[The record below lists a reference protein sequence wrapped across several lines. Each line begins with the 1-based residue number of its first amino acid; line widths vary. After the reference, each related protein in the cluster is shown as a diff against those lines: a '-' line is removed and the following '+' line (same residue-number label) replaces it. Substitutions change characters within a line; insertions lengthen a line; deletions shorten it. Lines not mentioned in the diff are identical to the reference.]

1 MMQSN
6 KQEQQTQSDSLSD
19 SSTALQRL
27 ENFVIFYNGL
37 SAQDLSILAQL
48 YHPEVRFIDPVHQMD
63 GLAALQQY
71 FAHAYARLDS
81 CTFVAHAMAGQ
92 QQQGFVS
99 WQMQFSHQAI
109 AAGALI
115 TVDGC
120 TELHWHQDGR
130 IIYHRD
136 YYDLTQMVYQ
146 HVPVVAWL
154 TGKIK
159 QKMAQA

>member
-1 MMQSN
+1 MQISQ
-6 KQEQQTQSDSLSD
+6 KQDALT
-19 SSTALQRL
+19 STEPFTVGALARL
-27 ENFVIFYNGL
+27 ENFVSFYNQL
-37 SAQDLSILAQL
+37 SSQNLAVLAQL
-48 YHPEVRFIDPVHQMD
+48 YHPDVRFIDPVHQID
-63 GLAALQQY
+63 GLSALQQY
-71 FAHAYARLDS
+71 FDHAYARLDS
-81 CTFVAHAMAGQ
+81 CSFMAKAMAGQ
-92 QQQGFVS
+92 PTQGFVS

-109 AAGALI
+109 AGGEMI

>member
-1 MMQSN
+1 MQPLN
-6 KQEQQTQSDSLSD
+6 PNQQQSA
-19 SSTALQRL
+19 TATAQTTVPSLQRL
-27 ENFVIFYNGL
+27 ESFVSFYNQLSGQNL
-37 SAQDLSILAQL
+37 SALVQL
-48 YHPEVRFIDPVHQMD
+48 YHPAVRFIDPVHQID
-63 GLAALQQY
+63 GLDALQQY

-81 CTFVAHAMAGQ
+81 CTFTAHAMAEQ
-92 QQQGFVS
+92 QLQGFVS

-109 AAGALI
+109 ANGALI
-115 TVDGC
+115 KVDGC

-130 IIYHRD
+130 ILYHRD

-154 TGKIK
+154 TGKVK

>member
-27 ENFVIFYNGL
+27 ENFVNFYNGL

>member
-1 MMQSN
+1 MMHSNQHDNQPQRDQS
-6 KQEQQTQSDSLSD
+6 SD
-19 SSTALQRL
+19 TTAALQRL
-27 ENFVIFYNGL
+27 ENFVSFYNRL

-63 GLAALQQY
+63 GLDALQQY
-71 FAHAYARLDS
+71 FAHAYDRLDS
-81 CTFVAHAMAGQ
+81 CTFAAHAMAGQ

>member
-27 ENFVIFYNGL
+27 ENFVSFYNGL

>member
-1 MMQSN
+1 MLSN
-6 KQEQQTQSDSLSD
+6 EKQDALLCAEPLQVEP
-19 SSTALQRL
+19 LQRVQ
-27 ENFVIFYNGL
+27 NFVSFYNQL
-37 SAQDLSILAQL
+37 SAQNLAVLSEL
-48 YHPEVRFIDPVHQMD
+48 YHPAVQFIDPVHHIK
-63 GLAALQQY
+63 GLTALQQY
-71 FAHAYARLDS
+71 FDHAYARLDS
-81 CTFVAHAMAGQ
+81 CRFVAKSMASHST
-92 QQQGFVS
+92 QGFVS

-109 AAGALI
+109 ANGGLI
-115 TVDGC
+115 SVDGC
-120 TELHWHQDGR
+120 TELQWHQDGR

>member
-1 MMQSN
+1 MLHSN
-6 KQEQQTQSDSLSD
+6 EAEVQPQPGTTPDVSP
-19 SSTALQRL
+19 ALQRL
-27 ENFVIFYNGL
+27 DNFVSFYNSL
-37 SAQDLSILAQL
+37 SAQDLSVLAQL
-48 YHPEVRFIDPVHQMD
+48 YHPEVRFIDPVHQID
-63 GLAALQQY
+63 GLDALQQY
-71 FAHAYARLDS
+71 FGHAYDRLDS
-81 CTFVAHAMAGQ
+81 CTFAAHAMAGQ
-92 QQQGFVS
+92 QLQGFVS

-109 AAGALI
+109 ASGALI
-115 TVDGC
+115 KVDGC

>member
-1 MMQSN
+1 MMHSN
-6 KQEQQTQSDSLSD
+6 QQEQQTQSDSLSD

-27 ENFVIFYNGL
+27 ENFVSFYNGL

-109 AAGALI
+109 GAGALI
-115 TVDGC
+115 SVDGC

>member
-1 MMQSN
+1 MLISH
-6 KQEQQTQSDSLSD
+6 EQD
-19 SSTALQRL
+19 ALTNAEPITVGALARL
-27 ENFVIFYNGL
+27 ENFVSFYNQL
-37 SAQDLSILAQL
+37 SSQNLAVLAQL
-48 YHPEVRFIDPVHQMD
+48 YHPDVRFIDPVHQID
-63 GLAALQQY
+63 GLSALQQY
-71 FAHAYARLDS
+71 FDHAYARLDS
-81 CTFVAHAMAGQ
+81 CSFMAKAMAGQ
-92 QQQGFVS
+92 ATQGFVS

-109 AAGALI
+109 AGGEMI